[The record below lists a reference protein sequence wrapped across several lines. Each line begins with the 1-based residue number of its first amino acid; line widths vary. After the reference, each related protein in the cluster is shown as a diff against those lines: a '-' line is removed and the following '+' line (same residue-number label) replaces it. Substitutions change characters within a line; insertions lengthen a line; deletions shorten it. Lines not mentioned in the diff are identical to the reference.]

1 MDRKATARQTLAIM
15 EQGAYQYEGR
25 TIDLH
30 SELEEAVRS
39 SFLITPQQAEE
50 LLEAYS
56 ECGGTAKVLT
66 CAENISTVDA
76 IRRLT
81 EEGKALPIPEF
92 CKRQKSGRRIYQW
105 RDGAGGESGGI

>member
-56 ECGGTAKVLT
+56 ECGRTAKDIT
-66 CAENISTVDA
+66 CPENISTLDA
-76 IRRLT
+76 VLRLT
-81 EEGKALPIPEF
+81 EE
-92 CKRQKSGRRIYQW
+92 
-105 RDGAGGESGGI
+105 

>member
-50 LLEAYS
+50 
-56 ECGGTAKVLT
+56 
-66 CAENISTVDA
+66 
-76 IRRLT
+76 
-81 EEGKALPIPEF
+81 
-92 CKRQKSGRRIYQW
+92 QKSGRRIYQW
-105 RDGAGGESGGI
+105 RDGAGGESGGIQYPVQDFDSP